1 MDAVVVEDES
11 TAKECIRYLKDLRIP
26 PQIFIPLLSVRV
38 NPLTERLRTLGGS
51 AQLVLDVIHVDQ
63 ALERAVLYAVEN
75 TLLCDTLDEAKTL
88 SWSGE
93 RYKVVTVDGTLLTK
107 SGTMTGGV
115 SAGVEARSNKWDG
128 DKIESLKKK
137 KGQLESE
144 LSRLGS
150 PRELQIKE
158 LDVSQRIT
166 GFEKKLN
173 HLNVKQNRLNK
184 KLHELSSEKRN
195 IGEEISRL
203 EPGKEELETLFAKNE
218 SEVRNWERKINE
230 RLWKRF

>member
-1 MDAVVVEDES
+1 
-11 TAKECIRYLKDLRIP
+11 
-26 PQIFIPLLSVRV
+26 
-38 NPLTERLRTLGGS
+38 
-51 AQLVLDVIHVDQ
+51 
-63 ALERAVLYAVEN
+63 
-75 TLLCDTLDEAKTL
+75 
-88 SWSGE
+88 
-93 RYKVVTVDGTLLTK
+93 
-107 SGTMTGGV
+107 
-115 SAGVEARSNKWDG
+115 
-128 DKIESLKKK
+128 LKKK

-203 EPGKEELETLFAKNE
+203 EPGKEELETLFAILLKTK
-218 SEVRNWERKINE
+218 VK
-230 RLWKRF
+230 